1 MTQLE
6 VVSQLY
12 GGGTVCISSR
22 YRREKCL
29 RTCFFDILF
38 EVETVYKVWVHHE
51 KQSKIF
57 SDEKGRVP

>member
-12 GGGTVCISSR
+12 GGG
-22 YRREKCL
+22 
-29 RTCFFDILF
+29 TCFFDILF